1 MTVLSSKRASRAQ
14 GTSVSITL
22 IPVKSLEQL
31 ALEIIFRHL
40 KDKKII
46 RNSQHGFAKR
56 KLNKLNYFLQRNDS
70 TDGWRAVDIVHIDLS
85 EVFAS
90 RKTFIDKLLK

>member
-1 MTVLSSKRASRAQ
+1 M
-14 GTSVSITL
+14 
-22 IPVKSLEQL
+22 KSLEQL

-46 RNSQHGFAKR
+46 RDSQHDFA
-56 KLNKLNYFLQRNDS
+56 KLNYFLQRNDS
-70 TDGWRAVDIVHIDLS
+70 TDGWRAVDTVHTDLS